1 MRFRAYLNP
10 PDANGARLEP
20 PIPLGVYPH
29 RTCDLC
35 KRGSVQGYGVPIHF
49 TKTGATLHLLCAIYA
64 AQKAHLN

>member
-1 MRFRAYLNP
+1 MTKLYVTVNT
-10 PDANGARLEP
+10 DAIKTTHTAR
-20 PIPLGVYPH
+20 GHHY